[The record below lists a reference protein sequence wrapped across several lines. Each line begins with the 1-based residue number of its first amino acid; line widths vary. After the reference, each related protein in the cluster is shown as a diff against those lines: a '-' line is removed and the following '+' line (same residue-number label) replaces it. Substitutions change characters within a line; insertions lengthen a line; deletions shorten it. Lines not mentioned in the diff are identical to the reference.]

1 MIAPHND
8 YINQNSE
15 EALVT
20 NGCVYFKLNVY
31 TQDYIFHVFC
41 KILFAMLLDTYLLVV
56 ASFFLF
62 LK

>member
-8 YINQNSE
+8 YINQNTE

-41 KILFAMLLDTYLLVV
+41 KILFAMLLDTY
-56 ASFFLF
+56 S
-62 LK
+62 